1 MDTKTKGH
9 TLAEKGR
16 IIELNSSS
24 NQLLKDIEEKP
35 PCQICGIGADFS
47 ISIRDYTRF
56 NKPSVN
62 PPDIRTL
69 VVANFCEDH
78 IKQVRREVGHLIGGW
93 KRL

>member
-1 MDTKTKGH
+1 MDTKTKVH

-16 IIELNSSS
+16 IIELSKE
-24 NQLLKDIEEKP
+24 LLKDIEEKP
-35 PCQICGIGADFS
+35 PCQICGTDADFS

-93 KRL
+93 KR